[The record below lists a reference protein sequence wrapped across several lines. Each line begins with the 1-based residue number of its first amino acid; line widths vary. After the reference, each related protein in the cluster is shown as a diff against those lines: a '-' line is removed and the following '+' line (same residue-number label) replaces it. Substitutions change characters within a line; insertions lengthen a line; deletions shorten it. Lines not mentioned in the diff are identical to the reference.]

1 MTFYASKKKANN
13 HMLNMSVVY
22 VTMKKAT
29 KRRQLLEKHTPGW
42 TPKDEEHPNEGPSSR
57 KPVSRKHQVRTK
69 TEHG

>member
-29 KRRQLLEKHTPGW
+29 NNLMIE
-42 TPKDEEHPNEGPSSR
+42 NAF
-57 KPVSRKHQVRTK
+57 
-69 TEHG
+69 